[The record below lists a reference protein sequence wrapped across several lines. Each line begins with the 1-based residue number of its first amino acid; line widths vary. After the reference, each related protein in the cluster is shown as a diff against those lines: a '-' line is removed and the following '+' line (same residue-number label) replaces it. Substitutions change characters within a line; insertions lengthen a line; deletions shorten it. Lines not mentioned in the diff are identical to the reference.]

1 MSEISIKTDKELLIE
16 IRNNKF
22 GAIEELIEKYRPTV
36 EVIAMKYINFS
47 LEKDDLIQEGM
58 IGLLAAINSYN
69 DEKGAKFA
77 TYASRCINNSVQT
90 ALRKFSR
97 LKDIPQNNIV
107 ALEEDYLDNQIA
119 LSAED
124 EYLAKES
131 VSTLTEILYEGLS
144 SFENEVLRL
153 HIVGC
158 SYNEIADKLGKNSKA
173 IDNAIQ
179 RIRKKL
185 NGVTF

>member
-1 MSEISIKTDKELLIE
+1 MSETSNKTDIELLSD
-16 IRNNKF
+16 IRNGQR
-22 GAIEELIEKYRPTV
+22 GATEELIERYRSDV
-36 EVIAMKYINFS
+36 EFIAMKYIGS
-47 LEKDDLIQEGM
+47 PLEKDDLVQEGM
-58 IGLLAAINSYN
+58 IGLLAAIKSYN
-69 DEKGAKFA
+69 SEKGAAFA
-77 TYASRCINNSVQT
+77 TYASRCINNSVKT

-97 LKDIPQNNIV
+97 MKDIPQSSIV
-107 ALEEDYLDNQIA
+107 ELEEKVLDSQLA

-131 VSTLTEILYEGLS
+131 VSALTDILYEGLS

-153 HIVGC
+153 YIVGH
-158 SYNEIADKLGKNSKA
+158 SYAEISERLGKNPKA

-185 NGVTF
+185 NGVAF

>member
-1 MSEISIKTDKELLIE
+1 MSDSTQKTDDELLDKIK
-16 IRNNKF
+16 NNDNT
-22 GAIEELIEKYRPTV
+22 ALNELIIRYRSTV
-36 EVIAMKYINFS
+36 EAIAMKYINS
-47 LEKDDLIQEGM
+47 PLEKDDLVQEGM

-69 DEKGAKFA
+69 SNKGAKFV

-97 LKDIPQNNIV
+97 LKDIPQSNIV
-107 ALEEDYLDNQIA
+107 ALEEDFFEGRVV

-131 VSTLTEILYEGLS
+131 VSTLTEVLYEGLS

-153 HIVGC
+153 YIVGC
-158 SYNEIADKLGKNSKA
+158 SYAEIAQKLGKNQKS

-185 NGVTF
+185 DGVTF

>member
-1 MSEISIKTDKELLIE
+1 MSELKSMSDVELLGE
-16 IRNNKF
+16 IKNGNNF
-22 GAIEELIEKYRPTV
+22 ATDELIERYRSTV
-36 EVIAMKYINFS
+36 EAIAMKYIS
-47 LEKDDLIQEGM
+47 SPLEKDDLVQEGM
-58 IGLLAAINSYN
+58 IGLLAAIKSYKS
-69 DEKGAKFA
+69 DKGAKFA

-97 LKDIPQNNIV
+97 MKDIPPSNLVELVDDIFEGQV
-107 ALEEDYLDNQIA
+107 V

-144 SFENEVLRL
+144 TFENEVLRL
-153 HIVGC
+153 YIVGC
-158 SYNEIADKLGKNSKA
+158 SYAEIAERLGKNPKA

-185 NGVTF
+185 DGVTF

>member
-1 MSEISIKTDKELLIE
+1 MSDYSQKTDNELLNDI
-16 IRNNKF
+16 KKSDSL
-22 GAIEELIEKYRPTV
+22 AMDELIVRYRKTV
-36 EVIAMKYINFS
+36 EAIAMKYINS
-47 LEKDDLIQEGM
+47 PLEKDDLIQEGM
-58 IGLLAAINSYN
+58 IGLLAAIKSYN
-69 DEKGAKFA
+69 SEKGAKFV
-77 TYASRCINNSVQT
+77 TYASRCINNSVQK

-97 LKDIPQNNIV
+97 LKDIPQSNIV
-107 ALEEDYLDNQIA
+107 TLEEDFFEGRTV

-131 VSTLTEILYEGLS
+131 VSTLTEVLYEGLS

-153 HIVGC
+153 YIVGC
-158 SYNEIADKLGKNSKA
+158 PYSEIAEKLGKNPKS

-185 NGVTF
+185 DGVTF

>member
-1 MSEISIKTDKELLIE
+1 MSEFESKTDIELLSAVKG
-16 IRNNKF
+16 NQT
-22 GAIEELIEKYRPTV
+22 GAIDQLIFNYRSFV
-36 EVIAMKYINFS
+36 EAIAMKYINS
-47 LEKDDLIQEGM
+47 PLEKEDLVQEGM

-69 DEKGAKFA
+69 SDKGAKFN
-77 TYASRCINNSVQT
+77 TYASRCINNSMQS

-97 LKDIPQNNIV
+97 LKDIPQASIV
-107 ALEEDYLDNQIA
+107 TLEEDYFDTQVS

-131 VSTLTEILYEGLS
+131 VSTLTDVLYEGLS

-158 SYNEIADKLGKNSKA
+158 SYSDIADKLGKNQKA

-185 NGVTF
+185 DGVTF

>member
-1 MSEISIKTDKELLIE
+1 MSDANFTDIELLEKI
-16 IRNNKF
+16 KD
-22 GAIEELIEKYRPTV
+22 GDKTAMDELINRYRATV
-36 EVIAMKYINFS
+36 EAIAMKYIS
-47 LEKDDLIQEGM
+47 SPLEKDDLVQEGM

-69 DEKGAKFA
+69 CEKGTKFI
-77 TYASRCINNSVQT
+77 TYATRCINNSVQT

-97 LKDIPQNNIV
+97 MKDIPQASIV
-107 ALEEDYLDNQIA
+107 ALEEDFFDTQVG

-131 VSTLTEILYEGLS
+131 VSTLTDILYEGLS
-144 SFENEVLRL
+144 SFENEVIRL
-153 HIVGC
+153 YIVGC
-158 SYNEIADKLGKNSKA
+158 SYAEIAQKLGKNQKA

-185 NGVTF
+185 GGVTF

>member
-1 MSEISIKTDKELLIE
+1 MSEFNTKTDIQLLQEIKENI
-16 IRNNKF
+16 N
-22 GAIEELIEKYRPTV
+22 GATEELIEKYRPLV
-36 EVIAMKYINFS
+36 EIIASKYIDS
-47 LEKDDLIQEGM
+47 PLEKDDLIQEGM
-58 IGLLAAINSYN
+58 IGLLAAINSYKQ
-69 DEKGAKFA
+69 DKGAMFK
-77 TYASRCINNSVQT
+77 TYANICINNSVQT

-97 LKDIPQNNIV
+97 LKDIPQDNIV
-107 ALEEDYLDNQIA
+107 ELNESIEDGLTV

-124 EYLAKES
+124 EFLAKES

-153 HIVGC
+153 HIVGRT
-158 SYNEIADKLGKNSKA
+158 YNEIATLLGKNPKA

>member
-1 MSEISIKTDKELLIE
+1 MSDNQNKTDNQLLRQI
-16 IRNNKF
+16 KD
-22 GAIEELIEKYRPTV
+22 GQSKALDELIVKYRPNV
-36 EVIAMKYINFS
+36 EAIAMKYINS
-47 LEKDDLIQEGM
+47 PLEKDDLVQEGM
-58 IGLLAAINSYN
+58 IGLLAAIKSYN
-69 DEKGAKFA
+69 SDKGAKFA

-97 LKDIPQNNIV
+97 MKDIPQSNLV
-107 ALEEDYLDNQIA
+107 ALEEDYFDNQVG

-124 EYLAKES
+124 EYLANES
-131 VSTLTEILYEGLS
+131 VSTLTDVLYENLS

-153 HIVGC
+153 YIVGC
-158 SYNEIADKLGKNSKA
+158 SYNEIASKLGKNPKA

>member
-1 MSEISIKTDKELLIE
+1 MSDYNELTDTELLAKIK
-16 IRNNKF
+16 NSDKS
-22 GAIEELIEKYRPTV
+22 AMDTLIERYRSTV
-36 EVIAMKYINFS
+36 EAIAMKYINS
-47 LEKDDLIQEGM
+47 PLEKDDLVQEGM
-58 IGLLAAINSYN
+58 IGLLAAMNSYKS
-69 DEKGAKFA
+69 DKGAKFA
-77 TYASRCINNSVQT
+77 TYASRCIDNSVQT

-97 LKDIPQNNIV
+97 RKDIPPSNIV
-107 ALEEDYLDNQIA
+107 ALEEDYFDNQVV

-131 VSTLTEILYEGLS
+131 VSTLTEVLYEGLS

-153 HIVGC
+153 YIVGC
-158 SYNEIADKLGKNSKA
+158 PYGEIAARLGKNPKA

-185 NGVTF
+185 TGVAF

>member
-1 MSEISIKTDKELLIE
+1 MSDLKDKTDNELLFE
-16 IRNNKF
+16 IKNKQD
-22 GAIEELIEKYRPTV
+22 GAIEKLIERYRPTV
-36 EVIAMKYINFS
+36 EAIAMKYIGS
-47 LEKDDLIQEGM
+47 PLEKDDLIQEAM
-58 IGLLAAINSYN
+58 IGLLAAINSYSG
-69 DEKGAKFA
+69 DKGAKFV

-97 LKDIPQNNIV
+97 MKDIPQSNIV
-107 ALEEDYLDNQIA
+107 TLEEDFFDTQVG

-131 VSTLTEILYEGLS
+131 VSTLTDFLYEGLS
-144 SFENEVLRL
+144 RFENEVLRL
-153 HIVGC
+153 YMVGC
-158 SYNEIADKLGKNSKA
+158 TYIEIAEKLGKNTKA

>member
-1 MSEISIKTDKELLIE
+1 MSDYSDFTDTELLTKI
-16 IRNNKF
+16 KDSDKS
-22 GAIEELIEKYRPTV
+22 AMDTLIERYRSTV
-36 EVIAMKYINFS
+36 EAIAMKYINS
-47 LEKDDLIQEGM
+47 PLEKDDLVQEGM
-58 IGLLAAINSYN
+58 IGLLAAINSYKS
-69 DEKGAKFA
+69 DKGAKFV
-77 TYASRCINNSVQT
+77 TYASRCIDNSVQT

-97 LKDIPQNNIV
+97 MKDIPPSNIV
-107 ALEEDYLDNQIA
+107 ALEEDYFDNQVV

-131 VSTLTEILYEGLS
+131 VSTLTEVLYEGLS

-153 HIVGC
+153 YIVGC
-158 SYNEIADKLGKNSKA
+158 PYVEIAERLGKNPKA

-185 NGVTF
+185 TGVAF

>member
-1 MSEISIKTDKELLIE
+1 MAENRTKTDNELLQSVQA
-16 IRNNKF
+16 
-22 GAIEELIEKYRPTV
+22 GQAAATDELILRYRSNVEAIAAKYSSAP
-36 EVIAMKYINFS
+36 
-47 LEKDDLIQEGM
+47 LEKDDLIQEGL
-58 IGLLAAINSYN
+58 IGLLAAITSYN
-69 DEKGAKFA
+69 PNKGTQFA
-77 TYASRCINNSVQT
+77 TYATRCIHNSILT
-90 ALRKFSR
+90 ALKKVSR
-97 LKDIPQNNIV
+97 LKDIPPANMI
-107 ALEEDYLDNQIA
+107 ALDEISPDTQYT

-124 EYLAKES
+124 EFLAKES

-158 SYNEIADKLGKNSKA
+158 SYQEIADKLNKNPKA

-185 NGVTF
+185 SGVTF

>member
-1 MSEISIKTDKELLIE
+1 MSDSFNSTDLLLLREIKDDNENAL
-16 IRNNKF
+16 N
-22 GAIEELIEKYRPTV
+22 ELIVKYRNTV
-36 EVIAMKYINFS
+36 DFIASKYINAP

-58 IGLLAAINSYN
+58 IGLLAAIKSFNTQK
-69 DEKGAKFA
+69 DTKFI
-77 TYASRCINNSVQT
+77 TYASRCINNSIRNAIKRV
-90 ALRKFSR
+90 SR
-97 LKDIPQNNIV
+97 LKDIPQDSIIGIDDA
-107 ALEEDYLDNQIA
+107 ALETQYV

-131 VSTLTEILYEGLS
+131 VSTLTDILYEGLS

-158 SYNEIADKLGKNSKA
+158 SYGEIAEKLGKNQKSV
-173 IDNAIQ
+173 DNAIQ

-185 NGVTF
+185 SGVTF